1 MFTVFYF
8 GFSSGMVYNVH
19 YCLDQI
25 SISSVSSSKTC
36 DVCNTED
43 EKDCCK
49 SEVKI
54 LKTDVA
60 QKADITF
67 INDAPLAILLPQ
79 ITFADF
85 FPSTVQRNE
94 FSVQANAPPGKAKLP
109 LFITHCN
116 FRI

>member
-25 SISSVSSSKTC
+25 FVSAVSSSKTC
-36 DVCNTED
+36 DICNTED
-43 EKDCCK
+43 KNDCCT

-60 QKADITF
+60 QKADIT
-67 INDAPLAILLPQ
+67 IVNDAPPAILLPQ
-79 ITFADF
+79 FSFAEF
-85 FPSTVQRNE
+85 SEPAVIRNE
-94 FSVQANAPPGKAKLP
+94 FSIYIKAPPDKAQLP

>member
-25 SISSVSSSKTC
+25 LVSAVSSSETC
-36 DVCNTED
+36 DICDTED
-43 EKDCCK
+43 KNDCCS
-49 SEVKI
+49 SEVNI

-67 INDAPLAILLPQ
+67 VNDAPLAILLP
-79 ITFADF
+79 TVSFADF
-85 FPSTVQRNE
+85 FKQVFPRNE
-94 FSVQANAPPGKAKLP
+94 SAIYVKAPPDKPQLS